1 MRVNRLAAVAFVG
14 LLPAASA
21 LAVNVGNVDEFSVA
35 GDLENWGG
43 GSTSYSNPGTGGVG
57 GANDGYLRV
66 ENDLFEAQLG
76 ARALDAAYT
85 GDWTAAG
92 ATGLSFWLRDVSQTN
107 PIEIHVGIGQAFG
120 NFWLYTPGFNLTSEW
135 QEFSVDFSDPSQWTR
150 IIGGGTFEDALT
162 VVDRVLFRHDLAP
175 FNQQPNF
182 IMAGFGIDRITILP
196 TPGAAG
202 VLGLATL
209 AALRRRR

>member
-1 MRVNRLAAVAFVG
+1 MRVNRFAAVAFVG

-21 LAVNVGNVDEFSVA
+21 LAVDVGNVDEFATA

-43 GSTSYSNPGTGGVG
+43 GSLIYTNPGTGGVG
-57 GANDGYLRV
+57 GAGDGYLRV
-66 ENDLFEAQLG
+66 ENDIFAAQLG
-76 ARALDAAYT
+76 ARALDAAYN
-85 GDWTAAG
+85 GDWLAAG
-92 ATGLSFWLRDVSQTN
+92 ATGLSFWLRDESLTN

-120 NFWLYTPGFNLTSEW
+120 NFWLNTQGFTLTSEW
-135 QEFSVDFSDPSQWTR
+135 QQFSVDFSNPGEWTQ

-162 VVDRVLFRHDLAP
+162 VVDRVLFRHDVAP

-182 IMAGFGIDRITILP
+182 IQAGFGIDRVTILP
-196 TPGAAG
+196 TPGVAG
-202 VLGLATL
+202 VLGLASL